1 MTKKKI
7 FILVGH
13 PDADSMSGALAAA
26 YEEGAKAAGH
36 EVRRLNLGELNF
48 DPILHKGYK
57 VIQALEPDLLL
68 IQDNMK
74 WCEHFFLVYPN
85 WWGAMPALL
94 KGMFDRMFIPGFA
107 FKFTKGKF
115 WWERLL
121 KGRSAR
127 VVITMDNNPIIAELL
142 FGNTSN
148 EIKQATLGFA
158 GFGPI
163 RVSRIGPLKIMSDAK
178 KETIKKEMARLGKL
192 GI

>member
-13 PDADSMSGALAAA
+13 PDADTMSGALATA

-36 EVRRLNLGELNF
+36 EVRRLNIGELNF

-57 VIQALEPDLLL
+57 VIQALEPDLVL

-74 WCEHFFLVYPN
+74 WADHFFLSYPN

-115 WWERLL
+115 WWDRLL
-121 KGRSAR
+121 KGRSAH
-127 VVITMDNNPIIAELL
+127 VVITMDNSPFMARVL
-142 FGNTSN
+142 FGDTSN
-148 EIKQATLGFA
+148 EIKRAVLGFA
-158 GFGPI
+158 GFHPV
-163 RVSRIGPLKIMSDAK
+163 RLSRIGPLKTMSDADKESLK
-178 KETIKKEMARLGKL
+178 KKMMRMGNS